1 MTSTRISKCKCGN
14 VHFEA
19 IKQPILVGVCY
30 CDDCQAG
37 SKLIEALS
45 YAPQVLD
52 ADGGSSYLTYRDDH
66 FRCIKGE
73 ELLEGH
79 KLKEKSKTTRYVAS
93 CCNSAMYLKFSP
105 CHWVSTYQNRYEG
118 ELPDVEMRTQIQF
131 RDSKLPF
138 PDNAPTYKRFPIAL
152 FTKLIKARIA
162 MAFGK

>member
-1 MTSTRISKCKCGN
+1 MSKTRISKCKCGS

-19 IKQPILVGVCY
+19 IKEPILVGVCY

-37 SKLIEALS
+37 SKQIEALAN
-45 YAPQVLD
+45 APDVLD
-52 ADGGSSYLTYRDDH
+52 IDGGSSYLTYRDDH
-66 FRCIKGE
+66 FKCIKGK

-93 CCNSAMYLKFSP
+93 CCNSAIYLKFSLG
-105 CHWVSTYQNRYEG
+105 HWVSTYRNSYDC

-131 RDSKLPF
+131 RDSELPF
-138 PDNAPTYKRFPIAL
+138 PDNAPTYNRFPIAL

-162 MAFGK
+162 MFFGK